1 MAGYRYQY
9 DVYDIDRG
17 KTIMRNVNSGI
28 IEDLIGL
35 PRSKTSTYAA
45 MEYVYQQKYRIIGKN
60 LIKPVKRNRTKE
72 EVELMKEW
80 DRVRLLINPR
90 ARR

>member
-9 DVYDIDRG
+9 DVYDIKKG

-35 PRSKTSTYAA
+35 PRSKTATYAT
-45 MEYVYQQKYRIIGKN
+45 MEYVYQKKYRIIGKN
-60 LIKPVKRNRTKE
+60 LIKPVKINRTKE

-80 DRVRLLINPR
+80 DRVRFVLNPN